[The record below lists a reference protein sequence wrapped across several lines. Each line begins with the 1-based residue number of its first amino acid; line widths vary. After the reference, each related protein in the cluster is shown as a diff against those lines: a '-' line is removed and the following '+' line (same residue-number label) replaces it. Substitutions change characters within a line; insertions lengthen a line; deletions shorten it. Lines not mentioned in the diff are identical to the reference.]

1 MATFDNMGLEE
12 NLVEFIIS
20 NISHIYQSKYNTT
33 DKNNINTKKK
43 HSIPFTCAIVHYN
56 PITKLSTKRATI
68 DL

>member
-33 DKNNINTKKK
+33 DKNNINTKQK
-43 HSIPFTCAIVHYN
+43 HSIPFTCA
-56 PITKLSTKRATI
+56 L
-68 DL
+68 

>member
-33 DKNNINTKKK
+33 DKNNINTKQK
-43 HSIPFTCAIVHYN
+43 HSIAFTRHYN
-56 PITKLSTKRATI
+56 PITKLSTKRATV

>member
-33 DKNNINTKKK
+33 EQEPVEEEQNCTLR
-43 HSIPFTCAIVHYN
+43 N
-56 PITKLSTKRATI
+56 PELTSAMKSEV
-68 DL
+68 DFEY